1 MGLAT
6 GVIWLRC
13 SLQNVTKT
21 DRCSPHYKPLQ
32 ETEISSPDRKRRL
45 PTRRRLRFTGKK
57 KAHIHRRS
65 PERGEPPAKRA
76 APTAAPAAATVLTPT
91 RRAAANR
98 TPTPIHPPRS
108 PQNASGSPP
117 KPPIIRPATNKVY
130 LFEPPRGLLPIVGRE
145 AWEDEYT
152 TCKYWDRPPRT
163 NHLDTPTYPW
173 MPQQFKVSF
182 KLGFKP

>member
-6 GVIWLRC
+6 GAFWCRC
-13 SLQNVTKT
+13 YPESVTKT
-21 DRCSPHYKPLQ
+21 GRCSPHYKPFQ
-32 ETEISSPDRKRRL
+32 ETQISSPDRQRRL

-57 KAHIHRRS
+57 KAHVHRRS
-65 PERGEPPAKRA
+65 PGRGEPPAKRA
-76 APTAAPAAATVLTPT
+76 APTAAAAAGALSPARGAAAT
-91 RRAAANR
+91 R

-173 MPQQFKVSF
+173 MPTNFKVSF